1 MTTRLNAAIWAA
13 VLLLTSTAAFATT
26 LDNVKKRG
34 FVQCGVGKED
44 TPGFSSVDANGN
56 WKGIDADICRAVAAA
71 VFGDPAKIKYRQLL
85 AEERFTA
92 LRFGTIDMLLDKS
105 TWTMQ
110 RDTNYDIS
118 FAGVT
123 YYDGQGFMARKKLGV
138 SSALELSGASVCSQ
152 SGAGREKGAAQFFR
166 SRKLPF
172 EPILFDD
179 AQSATAAYDAG
190 QCDVLTDDVSRL
202 YATRLNLAKPDDHMV
217 LPEIVSKEPLGPFVR
232 RDDDQWFS
240 LVKWTLF
247 ALINAEEL
255 GVSSDN
261 VDAMKGSGNPDVLR
275 LLGQDGNFGRG
286 LGLGGAWAYRVIKEV
301 GNYGEIFE
309 RNLGSQSALKTAR
322 GLNALWSNGGI
333 LYAPPIR

>member
-34 FVQCGVGKED
+34 FVQCGVGKKD
-44 TPGFSSVDANGN
+44 APGFSSVDANGN

-71 VFGDPAKIKYRQLL
+71 VFGDPAKVKFRQLL

-110 RDTNYDIS
+110 RDTTYDIS

-123 YYDGQGFMARKKLGV
+123 YHDGQGFLARKKLGV

-152 SGAGREKGAAQFFR
+152 SGASREKDAAQFFR

-172 EPILFDD
+172 DPILFDD

-202 YATRLNLAKPDDHMV
+202 YAIRLTLAKPADHMV

-255 GVSSDN
+255 GIS
-261 VDAMKGSGNPDVLR
+261 
-275 LLGQDGNFGRG
+275 
-286 LGLGGAWAYRVIKEV
+286 
-301 GNYGEIFE
+301 
-309 RNLGSQSALKTAR
+309 
-322 GLNALWSNGGI
+322 
-333 LYAPPIR
+333 